1 MRAIN
6 IFKLP
11 LNNDT
16 KEYFQKCIISDDP
29 DLDINIA
36 LDECLCENTQYAYVG
51 LYENEHYICWPNDN
65 IPLPNI
71 IADIQTALLNAEYID
86 SNAQI
91 PRLDNLDIEDYWK

>member
-6 IFKLP
+6 IFNLP

-16 KEYFQKCIISDDP
+16 KEYFQKCILSSDP

-51 LYENEHYICWPNDN
+51 LYENEYYICWPDDD
-65 IPLPNI
+65 IPLPDI
-71 IADIQTALLNAEYID
+71 IEDIQTALINADYID
-86 SNAQI
+86 PNAQI
-91 PRLDNLDIEDYWK
+91 PNLINLDIEDYWK

>member
-16 KEYFQKCIISDDP
+16 KEYFQKCILSSDS

-51 LYENEHYICWPNDN
+51 LYKM
-65 IPLPNI
+65 NI
-71 IADIQTALLNAEYID
+71 IFAGLTMIFHY
-86 SNAQI
+86 QI
-91 PRLDNLDIEDYWK
+91 S

>member
-16 KEYFQKCIISDDP
+16 KEYFQKCILSSDS

-51 LYENEHYICWPNDN
+51 LYKNEYYICWPNDD
-65 IPLPNI
+65 IPLSDI
-71 IADIQTALLNAEYID
+71 IEDIQTTLIDADYID
-86 SNAQI
+86 PNAQI
-91 PRLDNLDIEDYWK
+91 PSLINIDIEDYWK